1 MNEGDF
7 LEAENGVFYLI
18 LRKFRNGDFVALA
31 NNCSGPERFS
41 SYDVKTYKI
50 IDKMENKTLNLLRK
64 VMGVKA

>member
-31 NNCSGPERFS
+31 DNCSRPERFS
-41 SYDVKTYKI
+41 SYDVKKYKTV
-50 IDKMENKTLNLLRK
+50 DKMETTTLNLLRK
-64 VMGVKA
+64 VLGVKA